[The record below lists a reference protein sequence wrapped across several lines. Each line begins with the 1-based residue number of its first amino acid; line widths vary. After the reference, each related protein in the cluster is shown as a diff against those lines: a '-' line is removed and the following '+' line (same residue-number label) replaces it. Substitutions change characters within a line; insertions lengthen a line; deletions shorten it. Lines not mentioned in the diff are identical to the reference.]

1 MNVRMKKLVPAVS
14 LSLVAAFG
22 FSGCET
28 PGQTA
33 LAGAATGAA
42 IGGLATGRGRGALVG
57 AAVGAGAGYVA
68 GKVAQDRRGGPYYD
82 PYTGESYYEPRRGY
96 YGRPVYY
103 RESRYRRPYYYPY

>member
-1 MNVRMKKLVPAVS
+1 MNKLVPAVS
-14 LSLVAAFG
+14 LGLVAAFS

-28 PGQTA
+28 PGRTA

-57 AAVGAGAGYVA
+57 AAIGAGTGYFA
-68 GKVAQDRRGGPYYD
+68 GKIAQERRGGPYYD
-82 PYTGESYYEPRRGY
+82 PYSDSYYYERPRGY

-103 RESRYRRPYYYPY
+103 RDTRYRRDYYPYAYY